1 MSWKWA
7 ARYAAQSAITDRSC
21 RFTRALGSW
30 RAQACSTGPRVMPF
44 DTDGDESCAFD
55 ERAAAS
61 LFPILGSP
69 PDSAASKGAAA
80 ILADGPRPWDWEYDA
95 LAVGRASQGHALY
108 LTTSCVL
115 ERLHL
120 VSALSLDVSASRRV
134 LRAALGDAARQF
146 WQENLSRDRPSCA
159 SQHNALSRF
168 LWEAEVSYC
177 YDAKPC
183 MTNVL
188 ASVTD
193 FNDANEV
200 ARKSAINPYHHS
212 GHAADV
218 TAAASHM
225 LCCPEVT
232 ARLTATDAFAVR
244 GRDTRERAL
253 SLASGKARFCN
264 SVP

>member
-1 MSWKWA
+1 
-7 ARYAAQSAITDRSC
+7 
-21 RFTRALGSW
+21 
-30 RAQACSTGPRVMPF
+30 
-44 DTDGDESCAFD
+44 
-55 ERAAAS
+55 
-61 LFPILGSP
+61 
-69 PDSAASKGAAA
+69 
-80 ILADGPRPWDWEYDA
+80 
-95 LAVGRASQGHALY
+95 
-108 LTTSCVL
+108 
-115 ERLHL
+115 
-120 VSALSLDVSASRRV
+120 
-134 LRAALGDAARQF
+134 
-146 WQENLSRDRPSCA
+146 
-159 SQHNALSRF
+159 
-168 LWEAEVSYC
+168 
-177 YDAKPC
+177 